1 MTRSEYNAVK
11 EAFDE
16 LAKKMRKEAHAM
28 RTVEGHKALINAV
41 VMMEQKMKDIL
52 KGKESELYEETEYD
66 YRGNGPR
73 NLHISGL
80 FFKCTCFS
88 CPEQYDVFTAAG
100 EQVGYVRLRHGSLYA
115 EYPDVGGEC
124 VYDTEAFAG
133 DGSFLDDKE
142 RIFHLTKIADALMA
156 KEMEK
161 WCEREE
167 D

>member
-1 MTRSEYNAVK
+1 MTRSEYKAVK
-11 EAFDE
+11 EAFDKLE
-16 LAKKMRKEAHAM
+16 KEMDTYGRITEPNYIAVQKTITTMKAKM
-28 RTVEGHKALINAV
+28 L
-41 VMMEQKMKDIL
+41 DIL
-52 KGKESELYEETEYD
+52 NEKQKELYEEPEYD

-80 FFKCTCFS
+80 FFKCTCS
-88 CPEQYDVFTAAG
+88 ACPEQYDVFTAAG

-142 RIFHLTKIADALMA
+142 RIYHLTKIADALMT
-156 KEMEK
+156 KEMER
-161 WCEREE
+161 WQEREE

>member
-1 MTRSEYNAVK
+1 MTRNEHSAVK
-11 EAFDE
+11 DAFDE
-16 LAKKMRKEAHAM
+16 LVREMRKETQAM
-28 RTVEGHKALINAV
+28 RTVEGNKALINAI
-41 VMMEQKMKDIL
+41 VMMEQKMNDIL
-52 KGKESELYEETEYD
+52 KEKENELYEEPEHD
-66 YRGNGPR
+66 YRGYGPR

-80 FFKCTCFS
+80 FFKCTSSS
-88 CPEQYDVFTAAG
+88 CPEQYDVYTAAW

-115 EYPDVGGEC
+115 EYLDVGGEC

-142 RIFHLTKIADALMA
+142 RIYHLTKIADALMA

-161 WCEREE
+161 WQEREA

>member
-1 MTRSEYNAVK
+1 MTRGEHNAVK
-11 EAFDE
+11 DAFDE
-16 LAKKMRKEAHAM
+16 LVKEMRDEAQAM
-28 RTVEGHKALINAV
+28 RTVEGHKTFINVV
-41 VMMEQKMKDIL
+41 VMMEQKMKNIL
-52 KGKESELYEETEYD
+52 KEKENELYEETKYD

-80 FFKCTCFS
+80 FFKCTCS
-88 CPEQYDVFTAAG
+88 PCPERYDVFTAAG

-142 RIFHLTKIADALMA
+142 RIYHLTKIADALMT

-161 WCEREE
+161 RQEREE
-167 D
+167 N